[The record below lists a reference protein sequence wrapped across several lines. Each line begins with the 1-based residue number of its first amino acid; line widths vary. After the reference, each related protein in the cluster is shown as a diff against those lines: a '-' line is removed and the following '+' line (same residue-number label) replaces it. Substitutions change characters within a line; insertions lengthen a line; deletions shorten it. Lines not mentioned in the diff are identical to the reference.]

1 MASFLKFP
9 IVKAKRSSGHD
20 HEGGFS
26 LIESLMAVLI
36 LTIGF
41 MFVGPM
47 MVNSIGSTTLARSKS
62 TAGLAAAQILD
73 SLALK
78 YKANAANADL
88 TVGTHGPTQVAVTNP
103 IDSNIVNRYSVGWTV
118 STVVT
123 SGKTLKAVQVTAT
136 ATPIGSTG
144 TSTNNKVGQNKIIS
158 ITTIFSLRN

>member
-1 MASFLKFP
+1 MKFQRAND
-9 IVKAKRSSGHD
+9 VLRSCHD
-20 HEGGFS
+20 NAEGFS
-26 LIESLMAVLI
+26 LVESLMAVLI
-36 LTIGF
+36 LTLGF

-78 YKANAANADL
+78 YRANAGDADL
-88 TVGTHGPTQVAVTNP
+88 AVGAHGPTQVQIANP
-103 IDSNIVNRYSVGWTV
+103 ADTNIVNRYNVAWTV
-118 STVVT
+118 SSVVT
-123 SGKTLKAVQVTAT
+123 SGKILKAVQVTAT

-158 ITTIFSLRN
+158 IATIFSLRK